1 MNKFIRTLGAALAV
15 ALPFLL
21 ARPASAQSTSEQI
34 RSYVVDMSLAQ
45 NGSLQIREQIA
56 YDFGALPKHGIFRDL
71 PTRETWDAHHDRVY
85 KIEDVNVTTPDGTP
99 SQVQTSRTQHYLHL
113 RIGDPNRTVT
123 GVHTYDI
130 SYRVTGAPRAYPDH
144 DELFWDPIGN
154 QWSVPI
160 ANAQVRVQAPADI
173 SHTACFAG
181 AQGSRLL
188 CDQMSHSGVRATFS
202 QHVLGPNE
210 GLTIVVGMAS
220 GSIQPPPQPILQRRR
235 TVLDAFAVRPDTVTP
250 AAALA
255 VLGVGGVLVLVYR
268 KGRDRRY
275 RGSAV
280 DAAFGNVTGA
290 EERVG
295 LHRSMAGPVEFV
307 PPDNVRPGQ
316 VGTLIDERANTLDVT
331 ATIVDLAV
339 RGWLTIA
346 EVDEHDYQLAATR
359 TAGKGTLLPYE
370 TELMNGLFANGP
382 TVKLSELKYKFRS
395 ELAVIEDSMYDDVV
409 AQGWYHTR
417 PDRTRHTWVALGLLV
432 TAIGIGITVL
442 VGLHSSYALIPVALV
457 LCGVALL
464 AAAGHM
470 PARTPKGSALYSRV
484 RGFRRLF
491 DEGDEDV
498 RARFAEQHDIFSQ
511 YLPYALVFGVT
522 EKWARIFAGLGAE
535 EVGAASW
542 YVGSAPLNTLLLAGA
557 IERFGTSATGTLYAS
572 APSSSGGSGFGG
584 GFAGGG
590 GGGGGGGSW

>member
-1 MNKFIRTLGAALAV
+1 MIKFARTLGAALAV
-15 ALPFLL
+15 ALPFVV
-21 ARPASAQSTSEQI
+21 AHPASAQSTSEQI
-34 RSYVVDMSLAQ
+34 QSYLVDMTLTRSGL
-45 NGSLQIREQIA
+45 LQVHEQIA
-56 YDFGALPKHGIFRDL
+56 YDFGAVPKHGIFRDL

-85 KIEDVNVTTPDGTP
+85 KINDVKVTTPDGTP

-130 SYRVTGAPRAYPDH
+130 NYNVTGAPRAFPDH

-154 QWSVPI
+154 QWNVPI
-160 ANAQVRVQAPADI
+160 ASAQVRVDAPADI

-181 AQGSRLL
+181 AQGSALP
-188 CDQMSHSGVRATFS
+188 CDQMSHAAARATFS
-202 QHVLGPNE
+202 QHLLGPNE
-210 GLTIVVGMAS
+210 GLTIVVGMPK

-255 VLGVGGVLVLVYR
+255 VLGVGGVVSLAYR

-280 DAAFGNVTGA
+280 DAAFGNVSGA
-290 EERVG
+290 EQRVG
-295 LHRSMAGPVEFV
+295 LHRNRAGPVEFV

-346 EVDEHDYQLAATR
+346 EVDEHDYELSATR
-359 TAGKGTLLPYE
+359 SAGKGTLLQYE

-382 TVKLSELKYKFRS
+382 TVKLSELKYKFRA
-395 ELAVIEDSMYDDVV
+395 ELARIESSLYDDVV
-409 AQGWYHTR
+409 TQGWYHTR
-417 PDRTRHTWVALGLLV
+417 PDRTRHVWMALGLLV

-442 VGLHSSYALIPVALV
+442 VGLHSSYALIPLALV

-464 AAAGHM
+464 AAADLM

-484 RGFRRLF
+484 LGFRRLF

-511 YLPYALVFGVT
+511 YLPYAMVFGVT

-542 YVGSAPLNTLLLAGA
+542 YTGSSQLNTILLAGA

-572 APSSSGGSGFGG
+572 APSSSGLSGFGG

>member
-1 MNKFIRTLGAALAV
+1 
-15 ALPFLL
+15 
-21 ARPASAQSTSEQI
+21 
-34 RSYVVDMSLAQ
+34 VD
-45 NGSLQIREQIA
+45 
-56 YDFGALPKHGIFRDL
+56 
-71 PTRETWDAHHDRVY
+71 
-85 KIEDVNVTTPDGTP
+85 
-99 SQVQTSRTQHYLHL
+99 
-113 RIGDPNRTVT
+113 
-123 GVHTYDI
+123 
-130 SYRVTGAPRAYPDH
+130 
-144 DELFWDPIGN
+144 
-154 QWSVPI
+154 
-160 ANAQVRVQAPADI
+160 APADI
-173 SHTACFAG
+173 SQTACFAG
-181 AQGSRLL
+181 AHGSRLL
-188 CDQMSHSGVRATFS
+188 CDQMRHSGNRATFS
-202 QHVLGPNE
+202 QRVLAPNE
-210 GLTIVVGMAS
+210 GLTIVVGMPS

-250 AAALA
+250 AGALA
-255 VLGVGGVLVLVYR
+255 VLGVGGVLVLAYR

-295 LHRSMAGPVEFV
+295 LHRTTAGPVEFV
-307 PPDNVRPGQ
+307 PPENVRPGQ

-346 EVDEHDYQLAATR
+346 EVDEHDYQLAATSS
-359 TAGKGTLLPYE
+359 AGKGTLLPYE

-382 TVKLSELKYKFRS
+382 TVKLSELKYKFRG
-395 ELAVIEDSMYDDVV
+395 ELARIESSMYDDVV

-417 PDRTRHTWVALGLLV
+417 PDRTRHSWVALGLLV
-432 TAIGIGITVL
+432 TAIAIGIT
-442 VGLHSSYALIPVALV
+442 ALIPLALV
-457 LCGVALL
+457 LCGIALL

-511 YLPYALVFGVT
+511 YLPYAMVFGVT
-522 EKWARIFAGLGAE
+522 EKWARIFAGLDAE
-535 EVGAASW
+535 EVGATSW
-542 YVGSAPLNTLLLAGA
+542 YTGSSPLNTILLAGA

-572 APSSSGGSGFGG
+572 APSSSSASGFGG